1 MGWYHMLDERS
12 LWSFSYLWLW
22 PQWKAPKEAK
32 VCSRQLLANLPTKR
46 FSCIFQ
52 GSPEWCLIQVVIYSS
67 DTFKNSL
74 INIIIWLHH
83 QAPEI
88 HMHAVQRTHSQ
99 SIERSPKEGHR
110 KPQHWDT
117 GWVGG
122 GGGKNARISHVLPA
136 CWWVLHTDL
145 GWGLYPACDSSFP
158 CFSAPTRCWAQVVH
172 SEPTFRLPCRNQL
185 LAVQKRFSEGQRKR
199 KQRLLSAAEGAGAL
213 NW

>member
-52 GSPEWCLIQVVIYSS
+52 GSPERCLIQVVIYSS

-122 GGGKNARISHVLPA
+122 GGAKMQGFPMYSQLADEFFTQILAEVCIQLVIPPFLASLHPPDAEPRWCTQSPLSGFPA
-136 CWWVLHTDL
+136 GTNFW
-145 GWGLYPACDSSFP
+145 LYRSVSVRDKGRGSRG
-158 CFSAPTRCWAQVVH
+158 CFQ
-172 SEPTFRLPCRNQL
+172 Q
-185 LAVQKRFSEGQRKR
+185 QKGQ
-199 KQRLLSAAEGAGAL
+199 GP
-213 NW
+213 

>member
-1 MGWYHMLDERS
+1 MRRL
-12 LWSFSYLWLW
+12 
-22 PQWKAPKEAK
+22 Q
-32 VCSRQLLANLPTKR
+32 

-117 GWVGG
+117 GWVWGG
-122 GGGKNARISHVLPA
+122 GGQK
-136 CWWVLHTDL
+136 CKD
-145 GWGLYPACDSSFP
+145 FP
-158 CFSAPTRCWAQVVH
+158 CTPSLLMSSSHRSWLRFVSSLWFLLSLLLCTHQMLSPGGALRAHFPASLQ
-172 SEPTFRLPCRNQL
+172 EPTSGCTEAFQWGTKEEEAEAAFSSRRGRGPKLVVLKLEEEVEQIQRVCRKTQE
-185 LAVQKRFSEGQRKR
+185 KKIWR
-199 KQRLLSAAEGAGAL
+199 SADIDP
-213 NW
+213 